1 VSEPAGCGLY
11 VVVEAGAG
19 AEERLAAVLAAA
31 EPAAVL
37 VVPASGEVLDVA
49 QAKPLAA
56 QARRAGITAL
66 VLADAKLARA
76 AGADGVH
83 LAAHDDPEP
92 ACRAAREALGKD
104 GVVGTDAGISRHAAM
119 QLAEA
124 GADYV
129 GFGAP
134 RHLTD
139 RDKARL
145 RRAELIEWW
154 APIFE
159 VPCVAFDVESGGEA
173 TDLAAAGADFVA
185 VTLPAGM
192 SVDAARDLVCE
203 VAGGIGAEGTTD

>member
-19 AEERLAAVLAAA
+19 AEERLAAALAAM

-37 VVPASGEVLDVA
+37 VVPAADEALDAA
-49 QAKPLAA
+49 QARPLVE
-56 QARRAGITAL
+56 QARRAGAAAL
-66 VLADAKLARA
+66 VLADAALARK
-76 AGADGVH
+76 AGADGMH
-83 LAAHDDPEP
+83 LPANDDPEP

-104 GVVGTDAGISRHAAM
+104 GVVGADAGISRHTAM

-134 RHLTD
+134 RHLND
-139 RDKARL
+139 RDKARM

-159 VPCVAFDVESGGEA
+159 VPCVAFDVETGEEAAELA
-173 TDLAAAGADFVA
+173 TAGADFVA
-185 VTLPAGM
+185 VALPAGM
-192 SVDAARDLVCE
+192 PAGDARDLVRE
-203 VAGGIGAEGTTD
+203 VAASIGAGGTTQ